1 MLRERKNDI
10 ASFVEHP
17 AYSNFKMYTAL
28 ILFFYFNFPLF
39 TQNSSLKVIYS
50 WNFTWSVKGAVILLR
65 SWSTLHTEHPV
76 CSILK
81 IYSALILVFWFWF
94 ATICSKCMYKSHLF
108 LKFQVLHEGSSFIA
122 SFVADPVSS
131 SFKMYSVLILVFL
144 F

>member
-65 SWSTLHTEHPV
+65 SWSTLHTE
-76 CSILK
+76 
-81 IYSALILVFWFWF
+81 
-94 ATICSKCMYKSHLF
+94 F
-108 LKFQVLHEGSSFIA
+108 LKCKMSWFYFFYFDLQLLKESVHVKVTFFEILGA
-122 SFVADPVSS
+122 PRRKQLYCFVRRVPRIT
-131 SFKMYSVLILVFL
+131 FLKRKMIWFYFFVLICHC
-144 F
+144 